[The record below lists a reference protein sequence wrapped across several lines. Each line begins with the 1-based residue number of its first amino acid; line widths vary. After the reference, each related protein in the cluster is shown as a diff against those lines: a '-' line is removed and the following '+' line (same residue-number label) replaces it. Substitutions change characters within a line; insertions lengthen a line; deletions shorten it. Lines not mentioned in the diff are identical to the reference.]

1 MKIIGLTGNIGSG
14 KSLAATYFGQLG
26 AAVIDADQIGHDII
40 EPTGPAYPLIV
51 KTFGRDFLLPNGK
64 VDRKSIAAYVFQEED
79 PGRVTAL
86 NQITHSLITA
96 EIKKKLSAYEKAG
109 FSLAIIEAALLFQSD
124 LCELTDEN
132 WVVTA
137 AEETRLC
144 RAAKRDQ
151 CDIKTI
157 QARQAFQLPEEE
169 LIHRA
174 DNVIEN
180 HGTEEELFA
189 TVQRLYQELTAK
201 VR

>member
-86 NQITHSLITA
+86 NQNTHSLITA
-96 EIKKKLSAYEKAG
+96 EIKEKLSAYEKAG
-109 FSLAIIEAALLFQSD
+109 F
-124 LCELTDEN
+124 
-132 WVVTA
+132 
-137 AEETRLC
+137 
-144 RAAKRDQ
+144 
-151 CDIKTI
+151 
-157 QARQAFQLPEEE
+157 
-169 LIHRA
+169 
-174 DNVIEN
+174 
-180 HGTEEELFA
+180 
-189 TVQRLYQELTAK
+189 
-201 VR
+201 